1 MSQGRAP
8 VVAVRGGGDI
18 ATGVVQKLWH
28 GGFLPVVLETACP
41 TAIRRTVSL
50 STAVDTGEYAVEDMR
65 AVLVRDAAACVGAW
79 ESGSVPVLI
88 DPSCEL
94 ALALHP
100 PFLVD
105 AIMAK
110 RNLGTCAD
118 MAPVVVALGP
128 GFSAPTD
135 ADAAIETMRGHDL
148 GRLIFDGAPLPDTGV
163 PGLLGGKTAERVV
176 HAPCAGEVRHR
187 AKIGDRVKLGD
198 PIFTV
203 GDALVCSPLDGTL
216 RGLIA
221 EGRVIAKG
229 MKCADVD
236 PRPANE
242 VDVHT
247 ISDKARCIGGAVL
260 EACLL
265 LGMRKGVLRS
275 LTLQS
280 Q

>member
-1 MSQGRAP
+1 MLQDKTP
-8 VVAVRGGGDI
+8 VAVVRGGGDI
-18 ATGVVQKLWH
+18 ATGVVQKLWR
-28 GGFLPVVLETACP
+28 GGFLPLVLETMRP

-50 STAVDTGEYAVEDMR
+50 STAVDTGEYTVEDMR
-65 AVLVRDAAACVGAW
+65 AVLVPDAAACAGVW
-79 ESGSVPVLI
+79 KSGGIPVLV
-88 DPSCEL
+88 DPTC
-94 ALALHP
+94 ALAPATRPLV
-100 PFLVD
+100 LVD

-110 RNLGTCAD
+110 RNLGTRAG

-128 GFSAPTD
+128 GFTAPAD
-135 ADAAIETMRGHDL
+135 ADAVIETMRGHDL

-176 HAPCAGEVRHR
+176 HAPCAGTVCHT
-187 AKIGDRVKLGD
+187 AKIGDRVKTGD
-198 PIFTV
+198 IIFTLDGV
-203 GDALVCSPLDGTL
+203 PVPSQLDGTL

-221 EGRVIAKG
+221 EGLPVSKG

-236 PRPANE
+236 PRPADE
-242 VDVHT
+242 VDVGT

-265 LGMRKGVLRS
+265 LGRRKGILQ
-275 LTLQS
+275 LTPAQ